1 MMDKIKILHC
11 SDLHLC
17 AELSFLKNKAKSRRL
32 EVLNTLQNIVNTC
45 HMQNI
50 ELLLIAGDMFDSNH
64 IDSATLSAVK
74 GMFASIPDVIVA
86 IVAGNHDYYAV
97 DSPYSDDDW
106 PSNVVIFYNNFS
118 KKEFPEKKLRLCGS
132 SFICSYQ
139 EQSNINISA
148 PDDDMINILVYHG
161 DIVTENQLSRYN
173 PLTVRQIEKS
183 GFDYIALGHIH
194 TASQV
199 LKAGKTSYAY
209 CGTPDGNGFDE
220 TGKKGVYIGYV
231 YKGHTDLV
239 FCETS
244 SRIYENVNFDISS
257 LTSNSQISKAIL
269 RKLETNYGEN
279 YQNNLYKITLTGK
292 FPDGFSPN
300 SKAISLELMENVY
313 YASVINSSVPDV
325 DIEILASDFSLKG
338 LFAKKMLA
346 KIKSC
351 ESQTDK
357 KIYENALY
365 IGLKAFDGEVS
376 FYED

>member
-1 MMDKIKILHC
+1 M
-11 SDLHLC
+11 
-17 AELSFLKNKAKSRRL
+17 
-32 EVLNTLQNIVNTC
+32 
-45 HMQNI
+45 
-50 ELLLIAGDMFDSNH
+50 
-64 IDSATLSAVK
+64 
-74 GMFASIPDVIVA
+74 
-86 IVAGNHDYYAV
+86 
-97 DSPYSDDDW
+97 
-106 PSNVVIFYNNFS
+106 
-118 KKEFPEKKLRLCGS
+118 
-132 SFICSYQ
+132 
-139 EQSNINISA
+139 
-148 PDDDMINILVYHG
+148 
-161 DIVTENQLSRYN
+161 
-173 PLTVRQIEKS
+173 
-183 GFDYIALGHIH
+183 
-194 TASQV
+194 
-199 LKAGKTSYAY
+199 
-209 CGTPDGNGFDE
+209 
-220 TGKKGVYIGYV
+220 
-231 YKGHTDLV
+231 

-244 SRIYENVNFDISS
+244 SRLYENVNFDISS

-325 DIEILASDFSLKG
+325 DIKILASDFSLKG